1 MQNRDLRDL
10 EDNLIK
16 VLNDSSVIMEGKKYV
31 LLSVL
36 RLVEK
41 EADKA
46 VFVEVQQA
54 VDEANANAPIVE
66 KGNLNNAEST

>member
-46 VFVEVQQA
+46 VFMEVQQA
-54 VDEANANAPIVE
+54 VDEANANAPIVV